1 MGRNMKEESFL
12 DDHLY
17 SHMDDQIWTSCWGCY
32 KVIQNMNF
40 HAAFAPLVVL
50 LRTKKTTCVL

>member
-1 MGRNMKEESFL
+1 MKEESFL
-12 DDHLY
+12 DNHLY
-17 SHMDDQIWTSCWGCY
+17 SHMKDQIWTSCWGCY